1 MDDEHRLAICNPC
14 GDDDCACCL
23 TAAAQQKETLWDKV
37 RALVIGMCGLGAMV
51 TPLYILH
58 LSYQDAVRMKAAW
71 VPDERIL
78 VGMLAAFA
86 SITFFAWRT
95 K

>member
-1 MDDEHRLAICNPC
+1 
-14 GDDDCACCL
+14 
-23 TAAAQQKETLWDKV
+23 
-37 RALVIGMCGLGAMV
+37 MCGLGAMV

>member
-1 MDDEHRLAICNPC
+1 VDDDRCASGAAC
-14 GDDDCACCL
+14 GDDNCPCCN
-23 TAAAQQKETLWDKV
+23 AASETLWDKV
-37 RALVIGMCGLGAMV
+37 RALVIGACGFGAMV

-58 LSYQDAVRMKAAW
+58 LSYQDAVRMHTAW
-71 VPDERIL
+71 APDDRIL
-78 VGMLAAFA
+78 VGMLTAFA